1 MPTDGLLCVKAAQG
15 KSSCWQPQIELK
27 GLEVVNLIS
36 QKSLRV
42 MSVKHVDGVL
52 WLKGEKGKQERDLK
66 T

>member
-15 KSSCWQPQIELK
+15 KGSCWQPQIELK

-52 WLKGEKGKQERDLK
+52 
-66 T
+66 